1 MNTSLL
7 AQRVL
12 DGLAN
17 GSLYGSLALAITLVY
32 RSSGR
37 VNLAQGELAT
47 FGTYLSLVF
56 TTPATPALAGTMTAA
71 RWLPGAPWP
80 LWAAIPAAVA
90 FSALVGAGIER
101 YVLRRVPAR
110 DGRAAISLT
119 VALLLLI
126 NALTTNWFG
135 SGSRAYPSPF
145 PNDVTDQ
152 LGVFG
157 ARLRYTTIGTWVTL
171 LVVMGLL
178 YLLLLR
184 TRFGLAFRAVSCSGA
199 NSELCGIR
207 MGRVLSGSWALA
219 AALGTLV
226 GALAANRLVLTSN
239 MMTRLLVYALVAA
252 TIGGLSSPLGA
263 LVGGILVGVGQ
274 SLLGGYV
281 PRVDNVL
288 AFPLLVLAM
297 VVMLYVRPG
306 GLFSP
311 PGLRASA
318 AAGGVDGFGSG
329 DADGA
334 GAGAAGFRSA
344 GGAPGAGWRSRLGLT
359 GRTRTAADTAADPAA
374 GQASHP
380 ATFAHAVAP
389 RWSIPARSPQWRV
402 AKVVLALVALVAM
415 VAPAFVFPYL
425 EARLVAEVIAT
436 AVALWGLGFLVG
448 DAGRISL
455 AHATF
460 MGVGA
465 YTTAIVASRYDV
477 HPFVGVLIAGVVG
490 FVVGGALSLPAMRIR
505 GQYLAMVTFALA
517 VIFPSLLNRFKWFT
531 GGELGPA
538 PTDVP
543 QPPSWLPLPE
553 SKTFAWLHI
562 VSLAAAVALGWMLQN
577 LRKGAFGRAVR
588 ASAQHEAAAAAMG
601 VALTR
606 VRTQTFAA
614 STGLA
619 AIGGAFVAVQTQAV
633 TSARFDVM
641 RSLALYAMVAVF
653 GAGSLL
659 SAVLASL
666 ALVGTPWLMTVLDI
680 SIGARGVPPDA
691 PGGGAYLLWGLAL
704 VAVTVAAPQ
713 GLVPLLRRRFA
724 SVLQITDDEHPE
736 AFLPARARPDKAAA
750 GPGGRGGRGRR
761 AAAEL
766 AAEDPAGGVVL
777 LDVDAPLR
785 QLD

>member
-7 AQRVL
+7 VQRVL

-80 LWAAIPAAVA
+80 LWASIPAAVA
-90 FSALVGAGIER
+90 FSALIGAGIER
-101 YVLRRVPAR
+101 YVLRRIPAR
-110 DGRAAISLT
+110 DARAAISLT

-145 PNDVTDQ
+145 PNDVKDQ
-152 LGVFG
+152 LLVLG

-171 LVVMGLL
+171 LVVLGLL

-184 TRFGLAFRAVSCSGA
+184 TRFGLAFRAVSCSGV

-207 MGRVLSGSWALA
+207 VGRVLSGSWALA

-263 LVGGILVGVGQ
+263 LVGGIVVGVGQ

-311 PGLRASA
+311 PGLRVSA
-318 AAGGVDGFGSG
+318 MAGGVDGTELGG
-329 DADGA
+329 G
-334 GAGAAGFRSA
+334 SA
-344 GGAPGAGWRSRLGLT
+344 GDVAP
-359 GRTRTAADTAADPAA
+359 
-374 GQASHP
+374 
-380 ATFAHAVAP
+380 AVAP
-389 RWSIPARSPQWRV
+389 RWSISSRSPRWRV
-402 AKVVLALVALVAM
+402 SKAVLAMLALVVM

-465 YTTAIVASRYDV
+465 YTTAIAASRYDL
-477 HPFVGVLIAGVVG
+477 HPFVGVAIAGVVG

-531 GGELGPA
+531 GGELGPP

-543 QPPSWLPLPE
+543 RPPAWLPLPD

-562 VSLAAAVALGWMLQN
+562 VSLAVAVALGWMLTN
-577 LRKGAFGRAVR
+577 VRKGAFGRAVR
-588 ASAQHEAAAAAMG
+588 ASAQHETAAAAMG

-666 ALVGTPWLMTVLDI
+666 AFVGTPWLMTELGLT
-680 SIGARGVPPDA
+680 IGARGVPPDA

-724 SVLQITDDEHPE
+724 AVLQITDESHPE
-736 AFLPARARPDKAAA
+736 AFLPARQPTEKPAPGSDSDSD
-750 GPGGRGGRGRR
+750 GPRRWGLRGRDR
-761 AAAEL
+761 PGTTGGEPAA
-766 AAEDPAGGVVL
+766 GVVL
-777 LDVDAPLR
+777 LDVDAPLGR
-785 QLD
+785 LD

>member
-7 AQRVL
+7 VQRVL

-47 FGTYLSLVF
+47 FGTYLSLVL

-71 RWLPGAPWP
+71 RWLPAAPWP

-90 FSALVGAGIER
+90 FSALVGAAIER

-145 PNDVTDQ
+145 PNDVRDQ
-152 LGVFG
+152 IGVFG
-157 ARLRYTTIGTWVTL
+157 ARLRYVTIGTWVTL
-171 LVVMGLL
+171 LVVLVLL

-184 TRFGLAFRAVSCSGA
+184 TRFGLAFRAVSCNGA

-207 MGRVLSGSWALA
+207 VGRVLSGSWALA

-252 TIGGLSSPLGA
+252 SIGGLSSPLGA

-274 SLLGGYV
+274 SLVGGYV
-281 PRVDNVL
+281 PWVDNVL

-318 AAGGVDGFGSG
+318 TAGGVDGFDTSG
-329 DADGA
+329 GE
-334 GAGAAGFRSA
+334 GAAGFRTARREGA
-344 GGAPGAGWRSRLGLT
+344 GPWGLRGRRDGRDGGDGVAPGSVGPSVGAF
-359 GRTRTAADTAADPAA
+359 P
-374 GQASHP
+374 QAI
-380 ATFAHAVAP
+380 AP
-389 RWSIPARSPQWRV
+389 RWLIPARSSRWRV
-402 AKVVLALVALVAM
+402 AKVALGLGALAAM

-465 YTTAIVASRYDV
+465 YTTAIVASRYGV
-477 HPFVGVLIAGVVG
+477 HPFLGVAIAGVVG
-490 FVVGGALSLPAMRIR
+490 FVAGGALSLPALRIR

-543 QPPSWLPLPE
+543 RPPSWLGLPA

-666 ALVGTPWLMTVLDI
+666 AFVGTPWLMTELGI
-680 SIGARGVPPDA
+680 NIGARGVPPDA

-713 GLVPLLRRRFA
+713 GLVPLMRRRFA
-724 SVLQITDDEHPE
+724 TVLQITDHDHPE
-736 AFLPARARPDKAAA
+736 LFLPARDPAARAA
-750 GPGGRGGRGRR
+750 GARSGRRRGGWRGSQGPVDSQAR
-761 AAAEL
+761 
-766 AAEDPAGGVVL
+766 DPAGVVL
-777 LDVDAPLR
+777 LDGDAPLGR
-785 QLD
+785 LD